1 MIQKMKFKELLPEW
15 YTGIVEAELLM
26 DIEDDLFEEL
36 RFQIEKIHTN
46 QYVSTA
52 DSQTIALYE
61 QMLGITTNI
70 SDTLEMRRFRVL
82 TRMTSQVPY
91 TEEYLRELLSSFG
104 DPAEITM
111 FYNDYH
117 LLVEMNFEKVGQL
130 SEIEYLFRSIVPAN
144 IFVEANNELK
154 FNSAP
159 GQIFLGGAVVLNEMV
174 TITQDIT
181 ENPTIS
187 TKAITAA
194 GQIVAEIV
202 ETKERSDDFGI

>member
-154 FNSAP
+154 YNSAP
-159 GQIFLGGAVVLNEMV
+159 SQIYLGGAVVSNEMV

-181 ENPTIS
+181 ENPTIA

-194 GQIVAEIV
+194 GQIVAEII